1 MIVEQPHSAE
11 TVLKPVLTVRRMT
24 TLDLE
29 AVVHIERTCFPSHWS
44 VNAFLNELS
53 NRSAHYFVACWEE
66 KVVGYCGM
74 WVIMDEAHIT
84 TLGVLPEYR
93 RKKVGELLLWVLLV
107 SARQLG
113 ARRATL
119 EVRKSNLPAIRLYE
133 KYRFRQVAIR
143 KGYYAE
149 TGEDALVMWVTD
161 IHSSEYTQHLQGRY
175 QSFIEQS
182 PWHLDLDA
190 SSINWEGEKD
200 LL

>member
-1 MIVEQPHSAE
+1 MIAEQPRSVEA
-11 TVLKPVLTVRRMT
+11 VPKPVLTVHRMT
-24 TLDLE
+24 APDLE
-29 AVVHIERTCFPSHWS
+29 AVVHIERTCFPSHWPI
-44 VNAFLNELS
+44 NAFLNELS
-53 NRSAHYFVACWEE
+53 NRAAHYFVARWEGR
-66 KVVGYCGM
+66 VVGYCGM

-133 KYRFRQVAIR
+133 KYRFRQVTIR

-161 IHSSEYTQHLQGRY
+161 IHSPEYTRHLQGMY
-175 QSFIEQS
+175 QSLVEKS
-182 PWHLDLDA
+182 PWYLDLEA
-190 SSINWEGEKD
+190 SSINWEGEGRF
-200 LL
+200 